1 MIDRSRLITSAL
13 IVAGFFAFAHGGL
26 AGQSVQTICEST
38 TWSNC
43 GVAVKHELE
52 KNPSD
57 PKKIIEIAMA
67 WGKAYNVRY
76 NELRTKGRIVSA
88 TPDSDKIFEAINSKL
103 NPLEV
108 AKDKTVDALVKK
120 YLSQLAPVLEW
131 AGSPLAEAL
140 KAFFDSSEIATDYDE
155 LKLMNNDIQLKVA
168 TLMQPFF
175 KPDWKDT
182 LKKAVQEAAPQLR
195 KP

>member
-1 MIDRSRLITSAL
+1 M
-13 IVAGFFAFAHGGL
+13 VAGFVAFADGGL

-76 NELRTKGRIVSA
+76 NELRTKGRIA

-103 NPLEV
+103 KPLEV

-131 AGSPLAEAL
+131 AGSPIAEAL